1 MNKIQIKIEQSMKY
15 DMVIIGCG
23 VIGCAI
29 ARELSKYKLNILLIE
44 KELDVGLGTSSRNSG
59 VLHSGI
65 HYQPGTVRADMDVKG
80 NAMMAGLCKD
90 LKVKYEYIGKL
101 TVAQNAQEVKTLH
114 RLKEQGEANGV
125 PDLQILGPAKMQKLQ
140 PGVSGIKA
148 LHSPST
154 GIISPYGLT
163 IALAENAMANGVQ
176 FLLGAEVTGIKK
188 DPAGFKV
195 DISPGRPIRTRNVI
209 NAAGLYSAKVAD
221 MAGVNGYR
229 IYPCRGEYYI
239 LDKRLKGT
247 LSLLVYPVPGHGSS
261 GLGIHL
267 TNTVDGNILIGPS
280 NEYIDEFKDL
290 ATTAE
295 VMQKLK
301 KEGFEL
307 LPQLSQS
314 DFIRTFS
321 GIRPKQNPPE
331 VGGFKD
337 FVIESRK
344 DVKGFINLVG
354 IESPGLTAAPAIAVK
369 VRDLLAET
377 IPLEMKTD
385 FVPERLGFAGHFN
398 ELPKEQKADMIAQ
411 EPDYGEMICR
421 CEQIT
426 KKEILDA
433 IQNPLGSRVL
443 VGIKNRSR
451 AMMGRCQGGF
461 CMPRIVRI
469 LEREFGYSPED
480 YLLKSAESPLF
491 SGRMRD

>member
-1 MNKIQIKIEQSMKY
+1 MNY
-15 DMVIIGCG
+15 DTIIIGGG
-23 VIGCAI
+23 VIGCVI
-29 ARELSKYKLNILLIE
+29 ARELSKYKLDVLLVE
-44 KELDVGLGTSSRNSG
+44 KELDVGLETSSRNSG

-65 HYQPGTVRADMDVKG
+65 HYKPGTVRAEVDVRG
-80 NAMMAGLCKD
+80 NAMMADLCKD
-90 LKVKYEYIGKL
+90 LKVNYKYIGKL
-101 TVAQNAQEVKTLH
+101 TVAQNDDEVKTLH
-114 RLKEQGEANGV
+114 HLKDQGETNGV
-125 PDLQILGPAKMQKLQ
+125 PDLRIIDPDEMQKLQ

-163 IALAENAMANGVQ
+163 IALAENALANGVQ
-176 FLLGAEVTGIKK
+176 FSFDKEVTHIEKNK
-188 DPAGFKV
+188 TGFKV
-195 DISPGRPIRTRNVI
+195 TLNTKDTMSSRFVI
-209 NAAGLYSAKVAD
+209 NAAGLFSAKIAE
-221 MAGVNGYR
+221 MAGINEYQ

-239 LDKRLKGT
+239 LDKRLKDALNT
-247 LSLLVYPVPGHGSS
+247 LVYPVPGHGSS

-280 NEYIDEFKDL
+280 NEYIDEFQDL
-290 ATTAE
+290 ATTAD

-331 VGGFKD
+331 IGGFKD
-337 FVIESRK
+337 FVIESRQ

-354 IESPGLTAAPAIAVK
+354 IESPGLTAAPAIAEKVK
-369 VRDLLAET
+369 NMLAGL
-377 IPLEMKTD
+377 IPLERKED
-385 FVPERLGFAGHFN
+385 FKSERPGFGGHFC
-398 ELPKEQKADMIAQ
+398 ELPKEERADLIAQ
-411 EPDYGEMICR
+411 EPNYGEIICR

-433 IQNPLGSRVL
+433 IQNPLGTRIL
-443 VGIKNRSR
+443 VGIKNRAR

-469 LEREFGYSPED
+469 LEAEFGYSPED

-491 SGRMRD
+491 SGKMRS

>member
-1 MNKIQIKIEQSMKY
+1 MKY
-15 DMVIIGCG
+15 DVIIIGGG
-23 VIGCAI
+23 VVGCAI
-29 ARELSKYKLNILLIE
+29 ARELSRYQLDILLIE
-44 KELDVGLGTSSRNSG
+44 KEMDVGLGTSSRNSG

-65 HYQPGTVRADMDVKG
+65 HYKPGTIRAETDVKG

-90 LKVKYEYIGKL
+90 LKVKYEYLGKL
-101 TVAQNAQEVKTLH
+101 TVAQNADEVKTLH
-114 RLKEQGEANGV
+114 HLKEQGEANGV
-125 PDLQILGPAKMQKLQ
+125 PGLEIIDSDKMQKLQ
-140 PGVSGIKA
+140 PGVTGIKA

-163 IALAENAMANGVQ
+163 IALAENAMTNGVE
-176 FLLGAEVTGIKK
+176 FSLGTEVTGIQKGQI
-188 DPAGFKV
+188 GFTLTVAPRKT
-195 DISPGRPIRTRNVI
+195 IQTRFII
-209 NAAGLYSAKVAD
+209 NAAGLFSAKVAD
-221 MAGVNGYR
+221 MAGAGGYR

-239 LDKRLKGT
+239 LDKRLKGA
-247 LSLLVYPVPGHGSS
+247 LSILVYPVPGHGSS

-280 NEYIDEFKDL
+280 NEYIDEFQDL

-295 VMQKLK
+295 VMRKLK

-321 GIRPKQNPPE
+321 GLRPKQNPPE
-331 VGGFKD
+331 IGGFKD

-354 IESPGLTAAPAIAVK
+354 IESPGLTAAPAIALKVK
-369 VRDLLAET
+369 DLLAELT
-377 IPLEMKTD
+377 SLNEKPD
-385 FVPERLGFAGHFN
+385 FTGERSGFTGHFC
-398 ELPKEQKADMIAQ
+398 ELPKEQRADMIARD
-411 EPDYGEMICR
+411 PDYGEIICR

-433 IQNPLGSRVL
+433 IHNPLGARIL

-491 SGRMRD
+491 SGWMRG